1 MADDSTKDALGTAA
15 TWLGGTGALA
25 AFGVFLKGVLTGS
38 TGQEAE
44 VRKALQEENKRL
56 GARAQ
61 SALEWQDLCL
71 KARREAEKL
80 GYDASRWPPDPG
92 EGDNP

>member
-25 AFGVFLKGVLTGS
+25 ALGVFVRGVLSGAS
-38 TGQEAE
+38 GQEGE

-56 GARAQ
+56 GARAKA
-61 SALEWQDLCL
+61 ALEWQDLCL

-80 GYDASRWPPDPG
+80 GYDPEKWPPDPG
-92 EGDNP
+92 EEESS